1 MRNFIEKQKLL
12 SLIASKVVTD
22 EHISDYLQGLAY
34 EAWAEGKDLT
44 ATEEVVVGQD
54 ENENDII
61 ETKLVHVYEEVEVDV
76 EAWKKENYAILRK
89 AFYPQMTDYMDAVVK
104 GDTEAQQS
112 YIDECL
118 AVKERFPK

>member
-1 MRNFIEKQKLL
+1 MYKTLDDVKLVIELKKP
-12 SLIASKVVTD
+12 IEVIEAFVAS
-22 EHISDYLQGLAY
+22 YLQGLAY
-34 EAWAEGKDLT
+34 EEWSKGKDL
-44 ATEEVVVGQD
+44 AEVDEEGHAV
-54 ENENDII
+54 NI
-61 ETKLVHVYEEVEVDV
+61 YEDVEVDV
-76 EAWKKENYAILRK
+76 GAWKKENYAILRK